1 MFNFNIKKTKIYQ
14 SIRYSQNPVLRF
26 AGFWRKL
33 FSVLLLVAVLLSLYN
48 FAEQPQAESSAVV
61 LGLAV
66 LFLTL
71 AVVFWLLEIFY
82 NSLMHPKLNF
92 TINQVLS
99 QTEKK
104 HNLAELLDL
113 EAAKAV
119 WQAIKFAK
127 AKKLDEID
135 STLLL
140 YFLIEN
146 NGPQLNFIFFRANLD
161 ANRIEKKLDRKSG
174 SGELAFS
181 TGFQDVVITALKTAL
196 EEGHNTIGAGSLMV
210 GLAEHNSLLKEILVQ
225 ADLKKDDVVNL
236 SWWFSS
242 IENKI
247 AKNKEWWTHENLLQY
262 GSLGKDW
269 ASGYTITLDQYSID
283 WSAMGSKQGF
293 GEIIGHKT
301 EIEEI
306 ERVLARSEINNALL
320 VGRPG
325 TNRKDIIKAIAQKA
339 KLGTSLAQINH
350 KRIVELNIPSILSQT
365 SSPEEAEEV
374 LDKIFHEVAVAGNI
388 ILVIDEFNNFVGQ
401 DNRLGAT
408 DISGILAQYL
418 HLSQFQIVAI
428 TSYAGLHKQIEQ
440 RPTILNLFAKVE
452 VDEISEKEIIL
463 FLRNLTYYLEEK
475 YKVIVSYPALRD
487 IVRYTARYM
496 PNLPFP
502 KKAIDILDEAVV
514 YVANSTNSNLV
525 LPEHVIKIISDKT
538 QIPIGEAQEKEK
550 KVLLDLENLIHKR
563 LINQE
568 KAVVD
573 ISTALRRSRAAISTK
588 KGPMGTF
595 LFLGPTGV
603 GKTETAKA
611 LAEIYFNSEDKII
624 RLDMSEFQAI
634 EDIPRLIGSPG
645 KEGLLTTKV
654 REDPFSL
661 ILLDELEKAHPN
673 ILNLFL
679 QVLDE
684 GHLTDGMGRK
694 VSFKD
699 SIIIATSNAGYK
711 IILESIKKKVNWPE
725 VKQEILD
732 FIFERAI
739 FRPEFINRFDGV
751 TIFKP
756 LSQENLLDIAQLL
769 LNKLKKNLADKGI
782 KLQVTEELKE
792 KIVVLGYNPA
802 FGAREMK
809 RVIQNKVENI
819 LAEAILREEITKGDE
834 IIIDANFAIIK
845 QRATN

>member
-1 MFNFNIKKTKIYQ
+1 MFNFNIKKTKIYH
-14 SIRYSQNPVLRF
+14 SIRYSQNPILRF

-33 FSVLLLVAVLLSLYN
+33 FSVLLLVAILLSLYN
-48 FAEQPQAESSAVV
+48 FVEQPQADSSAVV
-61 LGLAV
+61 LGLAI
-66 LFLTL
+66 LFLTFT
-71 AVVFWLLEIFY
+71 VVFWLLEIFY
-82 NSLMHPKLNF
+82 NSLMRPKLNF

-99 QTEKK
+99 QTEKE

-119 WQAIKFAK
+119 WKTIKFAK
-127 AKKLDEID
+127 TKKLDEID

-146 NGPQLNFIFFRANLD
+146 KGPQLNFIFFRANLD
-161 ANRIEKKLDRKSG
+161 ASRIERKLDRESG
-174 SGELAFS
+174 SGKLAFS
-181 TGFQDVVITALKTAL
+181 ADFQEVIITALKTAL
-196 EEGHNTIGAGSLMV
+196 SEDHNTIGAGSLMV
-210 GLAEHNSLLKEILVQ
+210 GLAEHNSSLKEILIQ

-236 SWWFSS
+236 SWWYSS
-242 IENKI
+242 IENRITKD
-247 AKNKEWWTHENLLQY
+247 KEWWTHENLLQY
-262 GSLGKDW
+262 GSLGRDW
-269 ASGYTITLDQYSID
+269 ASGYTINLDQYSID
-283 WSAMGSKQGF
+283 WSAIGSKQGF
-293 GEIIGHKT
+293 GDIVGHET
-301 EIEEI
+301 EIEET
-306 ERVLARSEINNALL
+306 ERVLARTETNNVLL
-320 VGRPG
+320 IGRPG

-339 KLGTSLAQINH
+339 RLGTSLPQVNH

-365 SSPEEAEEV
+365 ASPEEAEEV
-374 LDKIFHEVAVAGNI
+374 LDRIFHEVAVAGNI
-388 ILVIDEFNNFVGQ
+388 VLIIDEFNNYVGQ

-428 TSYAGLHKQIEQ
+428 TSYSGLHKQIEQ

-452 VDEISEKEIIL
+452 VDEISQKEIIL

-550 KVLLDLENLIHKR
+550 EVLLDLENLIHKR

>member
-14 SIRYSQNPVLRF
+14 SIRYSQNPVLKF

-33 FSVLLLVAVLLSLYN
+33 FSVLLLVAILLSIYN
-48 FAEQPQAESSAVV
+48 FVEQPQADSSAVV

-66 LFLTL
+66 LFFTF

-82 NSLMHPKLNF
+82 NSLIRPKLKF

-119 WQAIKFAK
+119 WQTIKFAK

-146 NGPQLNFIFFRANLD
+146 KGPQLSFIFFRANLD
-161 ANRIEKKLDRKSG
+161 MNRIEKKLDRKPG
-174 SGELAFS
+174 SGKLAFS
-181 TGFQDVVITALKTAL
+181 ADFQDVIVTALKTAL
-196 EEGHNTIGAGSLMV
+196 SEDHNTVGAGSLMV

-225 ADLKKDDVVNL
+225 ADLKKDDIVNL

-247 AKNKEWWTHENLLQY
+247 ARNKEWWAYENLLQY

-283 WSAMGSKQGF
+283 WSVIGSKQGF
-293 GEIIGHKT
+293 GEIIGHKI
-301 EIEEI
+301 EIEET

-320 VGRPG
+320 IGRPG
-325 TNRKDIIKAIAQKA
+325 TNRKDIIKAIAEKA
-339 KLGTSLAQINH
+339 KLGTSLAQVNY

-365 SSPEEAEEV
+365 ASSEEAEEV
-374 LDKIFHEVAVAGNI
+374 LDKIFREVAVAGNI

-475 YKVIVSYPALRD
+475 HKIIVSYPALRD

-514 YVANSTNSNLV
+514 YVANSTNSRIV

-550 KVLLDLENLIHKR
+550 EVLLDLENLIHKR

-568 KAVVD
+568 KAVTD
-573 ISTALRRSRAAISTK
+573 ISTSLRRSRAAISTK

-611 LAEIYFNSEDKII
+611 LAEIYFGSEDKII

-645 KEGLLTTKV
+645 QEGLLTTKV

-661 ILLDELEKAHPN
+661 VLLDELEKAHPN

-711 IILESIKKKVNWPE
+711 IILESIKEKVSWPL
-725 VKQEILD
+725 VKQKIMD
-732 FIFERAI
+732 FIFEHGM
-739 FRPEFINRFDGV
+739 FRPEFVNRFDGV

-756 LSQENLLDIAQLL
+756 LSQGNLLDIAQLL

-782 KLQVTEELKE
+782 KFQITKELKE
-792 KIVVLGYNPA
+792 KVVELGYNPA
-802 FGAREMK
+802 FGARAMK
-809 RVIQNKVENI
+809 RVIQDKVENV
-819 LAEAILREEITKGDE
+819 LAEAVLREDITKGDK
-834 IIIDANFAIIK
+834 ITLDANFKIIK
-845 QRATN
+845 KEV